1 MNIDTVKSLV
11 SKMNYASLNM
21 AISKGTV
28 DEKYYMGK
36 VRAFREVLNS
46 VGVKI
51 SESKMPMGNT
61 YYFIEK

>member
-1 MNIDTVKSLV
+1 MDIETVKSIV
-11 SKMNYASLNM
+11 KKMNDAALSMEIN
-21 AISKGTV
+21 KGTC
-28 DEKYYMGK
+28 DEPYYRGK